1 MQSPNSAL
9 LRILDM
15 DASASPNSAKIQ
27 KVFGGQD
34 ASQEKDLVS
43 RLPDDILVHILSF
56 LPTEDAIKTSILSKR
71 WKYLWV
77 SIPNFCF
84 CDHSVWSRTMSHD
97 LLLEVLA
104 SFFSSV
110 ESGAPVQNGPCI
122 GKFYRWLE
130 MPVAA
135 SRLRSWLSAAVKHNV
150 QELKLFLPKG
160 IEFVLP
166 NSLFTSKSLW
176 HFTLKMDCNLKLPGF
191 ICFSSLKYLNLRG
204 VTFQDDQSTQ
214 QLFSGFPVLE
224 HLTLFKCNW
233 GNINEITIEIPTL
246 KSLTF
251 FEKVIFEDNFL
262 NCKIVIS
269 ALNLETLKVRGYL
282 NVELLPCNLLSL
294 DEASVNIEYLIDG
307 QQEHSHRLVK
317 LLCGLP
323 NIKSLKLS
331 NEALECLLFAE
342 SCPGHLPTFY
352 NLTTLNASMNGP
364 YVMNDDYTSGALIYV
379 LQKSPNLKSLILSR
393 GFEPEDVDMIMDIV
407 PGCFQHCLKSV
418 LIYNV
423 DGAAQELCSL
433 KYLYENAPVLESLSV
448 ICSPQLTKDL
458 EKQEEIRHELEQL
471 RGGSGSCKIVFL
483 PYGAS
488 L

>member
-9 LRILDM
+9 LRDRILDM

-176 HFTLKMDCNLKLPGF
+176 HFTLKMDCNLKLP
-191 ICFSSLKYLNLRG
+191 
-204 VTFQDDQSTQ
+204 
-214 QLFSGFPVLE
+214 
-224 HLTLFKCNW
+224 
-233 GNINEITIEIPTL
+233 
-246 KSLTF
+246 
-251 FEKVIFEDNFL
+251 
-262 NCKIVIS
+262 
-269 ALNLETLKVRGYL
+269 
-282 NVELLPCNLLSL
+282 
-294 DEASVNIEYLIDG
+294 ASVNIEYLIDG
-307 QQEHSHRLVK
+307 QQEHSHRL
-317 LLCGLP
+317 
-323 NIKSLKLS
+323 
-331 NEALECLLFAE
+331 CLLFAE